1 MGVWCMSSEFSVEV
15 EGLRYHCG
23 GDVLNLCP
31 C

>member
-1 MGVWCMSSEFSVEV
+1 MGIWCMSSGFSVEV
-15 EGLRYHCG
+15 ESLRFHCG